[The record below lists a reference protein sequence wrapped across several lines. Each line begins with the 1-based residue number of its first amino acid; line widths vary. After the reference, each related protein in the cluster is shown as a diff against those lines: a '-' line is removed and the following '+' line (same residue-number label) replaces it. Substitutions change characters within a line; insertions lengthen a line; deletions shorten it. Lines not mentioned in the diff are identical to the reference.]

1 MRYLDLENWPRREHY
16 TRFTVYNN
24 PHFGV
29 SSTVDVTALRE
40 FLKQHSQSFTIAIVY
55 LMARAANAIPE
66 FRHRILGGRPVEHER
81 VDPSFTVLVEEEQVS
96 FCVVEYVE
104 DFAVFAARAAEK
116 MAYVRASSS
125 VAQALEEEGERTD
138 LLYLSAIPWMSFTG
152 FMHAVMGPADSI
164 PLITWGKFFEHDG
177 LLQMPL
183 AVQGHHALMDGLHM
197 GKFYILMEQYLKQP
211 VTALGGE

>member
-1 MRYLDLENWPRREHY
+1 MRYLDIEAWPRREHY
-16 TRFTVYNN
+16 KRFTAYNH

-40 FLKQHSQSFTIAIVY
+40 FLKQRSQSFTIAIVY

-66 FRHRILGGRPVEHER
+66 FRHRIQGGRPVEHER
-81 VDPSFTVLVEEEQVS
+81 VDPSFTILVEEEQVS

-104 DFAVFAARAAEK
+104 DFTVFASRAAEK
-116 MAYVRASSS
+116 MAHVRASSS
-125 VAQALEEEGERTD
+125 VAEALEEEGERTD

-152 FMHAVMGPADSI
+152 FMHAVMGPSDSV

-197 GKFYILMEQYLKQP
+197 GKFYMQMQDHLSHPDHSL
-211 VTALGGE
+211 AG